1 MRRIARVATLALVLG
16 LGCGGA
22 QPLAPIAAP
31 PPAAPAESP
40 EKVLAVAF
48 DDIPTRVA
56 AAAPLSLTAS
66 DGTGLA
72 LVALKARAVLDD
84 PLAFTE
90 LALTFE
96 NPSDR
101 VLEGTFSIALPQGA
115 AISRFAM
122 KNDAGWQEGEVVEK
136 QQARAAYEDFLH
148 RRQDPALLEQAAGN
162 EFSARVFPIPAHG
175 KKELV
180 VSYSQELTRRRPYVL
195 PLAGLPAIGR
205 VDVEA
210 YAAGKA
216 APVQV
221 LAKDNLEPKGDFRVD
236 PKLLGDRVG
245 VRSGNLVLARV
256 TPVASSQPEPLGAV
270 VLLVDT
276 SASRAL
282 GMLEEGRI
290 LRRLCAGIAR
300 ASGPRTPVVIAA
312 FDQTIEPLF
321 EGAAGDVGDAVVARM
336 RQRLALGAS
345 NLGAA
350 LAWAGEHARARSIRR
365 VVVLG
370 DGVPTAGE
378 TGGTELRGIAR
389 SLASSGV
396 ERLDAVAL
404 GGIRDEALLASLVN
418 AGLPRGG
425 VVVDGAASD
434 EETWRRLN
442 EATRSGLE
450 VRVENA
456 SFTFPQRVDGVQA
469 GDEVLVYA
477 NVPDELPVRLSV
489 GGGPL
494 TAPSLAR
501 VERPLLERAWAG
513 AKLASL
519 VERERVEGPSG
530 ALSTEMVGIS
540 TRYRVLSPKTSLL
553 VLETDADYQRFGIDR
568 RALGDILVADGSRV
582 STLQRPPFTPPKPVA
597 VAAAPPAPRG
607 ALEKRKDKG
616 GRAAP
621 PRPSPV
627 SVASRPAAK
636 PSPASGG
643 VAANRGLEDFDG
655 GSLSAAAGAPAKMA
669 EAPAP
674 RRASEAKKEVHAPPG
689 VPLVDAPSSAG
700 PARAPAAPPPPAPP
714 AQAAPAPSAAPSPAP
729 APPSSPARAPAASD
743 DSRRPSPV
751 ASEREER
758 AAPSPPQPPAAAPLQ
773 LAESA
778 RPSAGDPIQAEGG
791 EQEIA
796 LPELPKSEPYTGRF
810 KDIMELI
817 ARGQVEQAIAA
828 AFDWRKTDPG
838 DVMALV
844 ALGEGFEAAGM
855 PLQASRCYGS
865 IIDLFSARAD
875 LRRFA
880 GERLE
885 RLAHPA
891 ALALALDT
899 YQKAEVERPD
909 HPASHRL
916 AAFAWLKT
924 GQPDKAFEAVV
935 RGMRQPYPSG
945 RFRGVDRILRED
957 LGLVGAA
964 WAKADPKRAE
974 EIRARVVAEGGA
986 IEDEPSLRFVLN
998 WETDANDVDFH
1009 IYDGKGG
1016 HAYYSQP
1023 NLPSGGSLYAD
1034 VTTGYGPECFTIRG
1048 TELAYPYRLQAQY
1061 YSRGPMGYGMGKLE
1075 IVEHDGRGGLTFTER
1090 PFVVML
1096 DHAFVDLGV
1105 VKRRSALVAGPAR

>member
-1 MRRIARVATLALVLG
+1 
-16 LGCGGA
+16 
-22 QPLAPIAAP
+22 
-31 PPAAPAESP
+31 
-40 EKVLAVAF
+40 
-48 DDIPTRVA
+48 
-56 AAAPLSLTAS
+56 
-66 DGTGLA
+66 
-72 LVALKARAVLDD
+72 
-84 PLAFTE
+84 
-90 LALTFE
+90 
-96 NPSDR
+96 
-101 VLEGTFSIALPQGA
+101 
-115 AISRFAM
+115 
-122 KNDAGWQEGEVVEK
+122 
-136 QQARAAYEDFLH
+136 
-148 RRQDPALLEQAAGN
+148 
-162 EFSARVFPIPAHG
+162 
-175 KKELV
+175 
-180 VSYSQELTRRRPYVL
+180 
-195 PLAGLPAIGR
+195 
-205 VDVEA
+205 
-210 YAAGKA
+210 
-216 APVQV
+216 
-221 LAKDNLEPKGDFRVD
+221 
-236 PKLLGDRVG
+236 
-245 VRSGNLVLARV
+245 
-256 TPVASSQPEPLGAV
+256 
-270 VLLVDT
+270 
-276 SASRAL
+276 
-282 GMLEEGRI
+282 
-290 LRRLCAGIAR
+290 
-300 ASGPRTPVVIAA
+300 
-312 FDQTIEPLF
+312 
-321 EGAAGDVGDAVVARM
+321 
-336 RQRLALGAS
+336 
-345 NLGAA
+345 
-350 LAWAGEHARARSIRR
+350 
-365 VVVLG
+365 
-370 DGVPTAGE
+370 
-378 TGGTELRGIAR
+378 
-389 SLASSGV
+389 
-396 ERLDAVAL
+396 
-404 GGIRDEALLASLVN
+404 
-418 AGLPRGG
+418 
-425 VVVDGAASD
+425 
-434 EETWRRLN
+434 
-442 EATRSGLE
+442 
-450 VRVENA
+450 
-456 SFTFPQRVDGVQA
+456 
-469 GDEVLVYA
+469 
-477 NVPDELPVRLSV
+477 
-489 GGGPL
+489 
-494 TAPSLAR
+494 
-501 VERPLLERAWAG
+501 
-513 AKLASL
+513 
-519 VERERVEGPSG
+519 
-530 ALSTEMVGIS
+530 
-540 TRYRVLSPKTSLL
+540 
-553 VLETDADYQRFGIDR
+553 
-568 RALGDILVADGSRV
+568 
-582 STLQRPPFTPPKPVA
+582 
-597 VAAAPPAPRG
+597 
-607 ALEKRKDKG
+607 
-616 GRAAP
+616 
-621 PRPSPV
+621 
-627 SVASRPAAK
+627 
-636 PSPASGG
+636 